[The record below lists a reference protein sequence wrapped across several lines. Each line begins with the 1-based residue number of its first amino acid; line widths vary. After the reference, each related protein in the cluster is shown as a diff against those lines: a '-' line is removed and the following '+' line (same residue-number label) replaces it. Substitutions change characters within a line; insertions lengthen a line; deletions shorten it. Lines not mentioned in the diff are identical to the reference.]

1 MTRVYSLE
9 KALGQLFG
17 PRKLAPTEFEL
28 KRKRQDQAVYR
39 MFRALCKK
47 HGITYKIAPDCYI
60 DLVAP
65 DGSTFCYGH
74 YGDWSET
81 LTRLKQI
88 IETGREG
95 SETWS
100 YFVKEE
106 ETK

>member
-1 MTRVYSLE
+1 MTLE

-17 PRKLAPTEFEL
+17 PGKLAPTEFKL
-28 KRKRQDQAVYR
+28 KRKRQDPVYR

-65 DGSTFCYGH
+65 DGSKFAYGH

-81 LTRLKQI
+81 LTRLEQV

-95 SETWS
+95 LETWS
-100 YFVKEE
+100 YFVKEG